1 MKRFVIALVV
11 LALAVPGLQARK
23 PKKKAGTVEG
33 TTYTDAK
40 YDFSLN
46 LVDGWKYK
54 VNKDKD
60 NYRLVLTQ
68 KNFQV
73 PPDYQDAPDYTK
85 VPRMV
90 VYADTSSMK
99 PMPFLDS
106 LLSDNY
112 SSKQKKALMKEFEIF
127 QDNTDNRKR
136 IVPRKKKVVT
146 INDKRGVLWTAQGKY
161 TNYVSLSSSSTGGGE
176 KRVYGA
182 YGGAVV
188 VVMNDDIM
196 VAFHLISEWQ
206 YFPEVLGQAMEVIN
220 SLKWPDEEEK
230 K

>member
-1 MKRFVIALVV
+1 MKRFIIALIV
-11 LALAVPGLQARK
+11 LVLAVPGLQARK

-33 TTYTDAK
+33 TTYIDAQ
-40 YDFSLN
+40 YGFTLN

-73 PPDYQDAPDYTK
+73 PPDYMDAPDYTQI
-85 VPRMV
+85 PRLV
-90 VYADTSSMK
+90 VYVDTSSMK
-99 PMPFLDS
+99 PLPFLDS
-106 LLSDNY
+106 LISDSY

-127 QDNTDNRKR
+127 NDNTDNRKK
-136 IVPRKKKVVT
+136 IVPRKRKVLTV
-146 INDKRGVLWTAQGKY
+146 NDNRGVLWTAQGKY

-182 YGGAVV
+182 YGGAVA
-188 VVMNDDIM
+188 VVMKDNIV

-206 YFPEVLGQAMEVIN
+206 YFPEVLEQAMEVVN
-220 SLKWPDEEEK
+220 SLKWPDAEGEK
-230 K
+230 